1 MKFNHTL
8 FSLFLFIQCFSQNS
22 DNQEKIKN
30 NLQNYF
36 LYDREIIHVQ
46 FNKNIYV
53 NTEKIAF
60 KGYVFSKNNN
70 SPNLNTKNV
79 QLVIYNEQNEIIQ
92 KQLLYTTKGTF
103 EGGLV
108 LNEKFIAGKY
118 RCHFYTNWMNNFYE
132 DDSFIEIIQ
141 IINKKDPYNFESAEP
156 IYKTAKV
163 TFYPESGIIINRI
176 SNRIGVKIID
186 CNLKGI
192 SIEKGIILDSKSNE
206 VASFS
211 TNKMGNGNFYFIPNS
226 NESYTLK
233 YNSDKLNLSEELP
246 KSQETGVTISYN
258 NNLSNNKLAIS
269 IKTNSSGIELLQN
282 KKFILL
288 IHQDANSIQKEFS
301 FSNNKPEQILFFNK
315 KYLPIGINS
324 IRLIDENGNEISERL
339 LNNFGIAT
347 PETNIEAKIIKNDSV
362 ALLGKIN
369 TKMINMSMSISVL
382 PAENINL
389 ETKKSILGT
398 FYLNAYLEKP
408 ENETYTYFDSENKN
422 RKQELELMLLNQ
434 KRGKY
439 LWNNIKSNPP
449 NKTFVDA
456 KGITIGGKITNKLS
470 GNSKYRI
477 QLISLKDKIFEEAD
491 LDKNNEFEFNNFFA
505 QDSTEFILQ
514 LINDKNKVLNSKLFS
529 RISRYENPFKLSL
542 NNEINT
548 CPPSI
553 IKENNFTFSASNN
566 KSIKLEEV
574 VVFNK
579 YKKEKL
585 TYEKEANS
593 IMANS
598 FKIGDN
604 EFGSVMDFIARN
616 GFRIG
621 INEEDNTPFV
631 RNSRNT
637 AFSISS
643 APPGIYL
650 DNEML
655 LDFDFLY
662 SLPITDVDEIYIDRS
677 GFSDTA
683 GRSGSIKIF
692 LKKGIKTDIIN
703 YKFSKLFVTNGYAK
717 NIDYKISE
725 FLTQK
730 EFSYFGTLNWTP
742 NTTLKENGVFQM
754 KFPKGNQ
761 TVIQVLIEGFSED
774 GQLISEIKKIPV
786 VHP

>member
-1 MKFNHTL
+1 MKFNYTL

-22 DNQEKIKN
+22 ENQEKIRSSI
-30 NLQNYF
+30 QNYF

-53 NTEKIAF
+53 NSEKIAF
-60 KGYVFSKNNN
+60 KGYVFNKNNN
-70 SPNLNTKNV
+70 SPNLNTTNV

-103 EGGLV
+103 EGGLL
-108 LNEKFIAGKY
+108 LNEKIIAGKY
-118 RCHFYTNWMNNFYE
+118 RFHFYTNWMNNFYE
-132 DDSFIEIIQ
+132 DDSFIETIQ
-141 IINKKDPYNFESAEP
+141 IINKKDPYNFESTEP
-156 IYKTAKV
+156 NYKTVKV
-163 TFYPESGIIINRI
+163 TFYPESGLIINRI
-176 SNRIGVKIID
+176 SNRIGVKIVD

-192 SIEKGIILDSKSNE
+192 SIKKGLILDSKSNE

-211 TNKMGNGNFYFIPNS
+211 TNLAGNGNFYFIPNS
-226 NESYTLK
+226 NESYILK
-233 YNSDKLNLSEELP
+233 YNSEKFNISEELP
-246 KSQETGVTISYN
+246 KSQETGLIISYN

-288 IHQDANSIQKEFS
+288 IHQNGNAIQKEFS
-301 FSNNKPEQILFFNK
+301 FSNNEPEQILFFDK
-315 KYLPIGINS
+315 KYLSNGINS
-324 IRLIDENGNEISERL
+324 IRLLDENLNEISERL
-339 LNNFGIAT
+339 LYNFGVTT
-347 PETNIEAKIIKNDSV
+347 PETTIEVKIVENDSI
-362 ALLGKIN
+362 ALLGKTN
-369 TKMINMSMSISVL
+369 PKMTNMSISVL
-382 PAENINL
+382 PAENISL
-389 ETKKSILGT
+389 RTTKCILGT
-398 FYLNAYLEKP
+398 FYLNAFLEKP
-408 ENETYTYFDSENKN
+408 ENETYSYFDPQNKN
-422 RKQELELMLLNQ
+422 KKQDLELLLLNQ
-434 KRGKY
+434 KGSKY

-449 NKTFVDA
+449 NKTFIDA
-456 KGITIGGKITNKLS
+456 KGVSVSGKVANKLS
-470 GNSKYRI
+470 DNSKYRI
-477 QLISLKDKIFEEAD
+477 QLISLKDKVFEEAN
-491 LDKNNEFEFNNFFA
+491 LDKNNEFKFENFFA

-529 RISRYENPFKLSL
+529 RITRYENPFRL
-542 NNEINT
+542 NLKNEINT
-548 CPPSI
+548 CPPNT
-553 IKENNFTFSASNN
+553 IKENYFTFSDPSNN
-566 KSIKLEEV
+566 SIKLEEV
-574 VVFNK
+574 VLINK

-585 TYEKEANS
+585 TYDKEANS

-604 EFGSVMDFIARN
+604 EFGSVMDFISRN

-643 APPGIYL
+643 SPPSIYL

-725 FLTQK
+725 FQTQK
-730 EFSYFGTLNWTP
+730 EFTYFGTLNWYSNIP
-742 NTTLKENGVFQM
+742 LKENKNFEI

-761 TVIQVLIEGFSED
+761 KEIQLQIEGFSED

-786 VHP
+786 TLL

>member
-22 DNQEKIKN
+22 ENQEKIKN
-30 NLQNYF
+30 SLQNYF

-53 NTEKIAF
+53 NNESIAF

-70 SPNLNTKNV
+70 SPNLNTANV
-79 QLVIYNEQNEIIQ
+79 QLVIYNEQNEVVQ

-103 EGGLV
+103 EGGLR
-108 LNEKFIAGKY
+108 LNEKFISGKY
-118 RCHFYTNWMNNFYE
+118 KFHFYTNWMNNFYE
-132 DDSFIEIIQ
+132 DNSFVQSIQ
-141 IINKKDPYNFESAEP
+141 IINKKDTYNFESSEP
-156 IYKTAKV
+156 NYKTAKII
-163 TFYPESGIIINRI
+163 FYPEGGVIINRI

-186 CNLKGI
+186 CNNQGI
-192 SIEKGIILDSKSNE
+192 SIEKGLILDSKSNE
-206 VASFS
+206 ITSFS

-233 YNSDKLNLSEELP
+233 YNSDKLSLSEELP

-269 IKTNSSGIELLQN
+269 IKTNSSGVALLQN

-301 FSNNKPEQILFFNK
+301 FSNNETEQLFFFDK
-315 KYLPIGINS
+315 KNLSNGINS
-324 IRLIDENGNEISERL
+324 IRLLDENLNEISERL
-339 LNNFGIAT
+339 LYNFRIT
-347 PETNIEAKIIKNDSV
+347 IPETTVEAKNIKNDSI
-362 ALLGKIN
+362 ALIGKTNPKI
-369 TKMINMSMSISVL
+369 TQMSISVL
-382 PAENINL
+382 PAENISL
-389 ETKKSILGT
+389 RTKKSILGT

-408 ENETYTYFDSENKN
+408 ENETYTYFDPENNN
-422 RKQELELMLLNQ
+422 RKQDLDLLLLNQ
-434 KRGKY
+434 KRSKY
-439 LWNNIKSNPP
+439 SWANIKSNPP
-449 NKTFVDA
+449 KKTFIDA
-456 KGITIGGKITNKLS
+456 KGVTISGKIVNKL
-470 GNSKYRI
+470 NENLKYRI
-477 QLISLKDKIFEEAD
+477 QLISLKDNIFEEAI
-491 LDKNNEFEFNNFFA
+491 LDKNNEFKFENFYA

-514 LINDKNKVLNSKLFS
+514 LTNDKNKVLNSKLFS
-529 RISRYENPFKLSL
+529 RISRYENPFRFSL
-542 NNEINT
+542 NNEMNI
-548 CPPSI
+548 CPPNA
-553 IKENNFTFSASNN
+553 IKENHFTFSDFDN
-566 KSIKLEEV
+566 KNIKLDEV

-616 GFRIG
+616 GFKIG
-621 INEEDNTPFV
+621 LNEEDDTPFV
-631 RNSRNT
+631 RNSRNS

-643 APPGIYL
+643 APPTIYL
-650 DNEML
+650 DNDML

-677 GFSDTA
+677 GISDTA
-683 GRSGSIKIF
+683 GRSGTIKIF

-703 YKFSKLFVTNGYAK
+703 YKYSKLFVTDGFAK
-717 NIDYKISE
+717 NIEYKISE
-725 FLTQK
+725 FQTQK
-730 EFSYFGTLNWTP
+730 EFSYFGTLNWSSKVII
-742 NTTLKENGVFQM
+742 NEESNFSL

-761 TVIQVLIEGFSED
+761 KEIQVIIEGFSED

-786 VHP
+786 TTL

>member
-8 FSLFLFIQCFSQNS
+8 FGLFLFIQCFSQNS

-30 NLQNYF
+30 SIQKYF
-36 LYDREIIHVQ
+36 LCDREIIHVQ

-53 NTEKIAF
+53 NSEIIAF

-70 SPNLNTKNV
+70 SPNLNTTNV

-103 EGGLV
+103 EGGLL
-108 LNEKFIAGKY
+108 LNEKYIAGKY
-118 RCHFYTNWMNNFYE
+118 RFHFYTNWMNNFYE
-132 DDSFIEIIQ
+132 DDSFIETIQ
-141 IINKKDPYNFESAEP
+141 IINKKDPYNFKSAEP
-156 IYKTAKV
+156 NYKTAKV
-163 TFYPESGIIINRI
+163 TFYPESGLIINRI

-226 NESYTLK
+226 NESYILK
-233 YNSDKLNLSEELP
+233 YNSEKFDISEELP
-246 KSQETGVTISYN
+246 KSQETGLTISYN

-269 IKTNSSGIELLQN
+269 IKTNSSGIELLLN

-288 IHQDANSIQKEFS
+288 IHQNGNAIQKEFS
-301 FSNNKPEQILFFNK
+301 FSKNEPEQILFFDK
-315 KYLPIGINS
+315 KYLSNGINS
-324 IRLIDENGNEISERL
+324 IRLLDENLNEIAERL
-339 LNNFGIAT
+339 LYNFGMT
-347 PETNIEAKIIKNDSV
+347 TTQTTIEAKIIENDSV

-369 TKMINMSMSISVL
+369 TKMINMSISVL
-382 PAENINL
+382 PAENISL
-389 ETKKSILGT
+389 GTTKSILGT
-398 FYLNAYLEKP
+398 FYLNAFLEKP
-408 ENETYTYFDSENKN
+408 ENETYSYFDLQNKN
-422 RKQELELMLLNQ
+422 KKQDLELLLLNQ
-434 KRGKY
+434 KRSKY

-449 NKTFVDA
+449 NKTFIDA
-456 KGITIGGKITNKLS
+456 KGVAVSGKVANKLTD
-470 GNSKYRI
+470 NSKYRI
-477 QLISLKDKIFEEAD
+477 QLISLKDKVFEEAD
-491 LDKNNEFEFNNFFA
+491 LDKNNEFKYNNFFA

-529 RISRYENPFKLSL
+529 RISRYENPFRLSL

-548 CPPSI
+548 CPPNI
-553 IKENNFTFSASNN
+553 IKENNFTFSDSNN

-574 VVFNK
+574 IVFNK

-585 TYEKEANS
+585 TYDKEANS

-604 EFGSVMDFIARN
+604 EFGSVMDFISRN

-643 APPGIYL
+643 APPSIYL

-703 YKFSKLFVTNGYAK
+703 YKFSKLFVNNGYAK

-725 FLTQK
+725 FITQK

-742 NTTLKENGVFQM
+742 NTTLKENEIFQV

-761 TVIQVLIEGFSED
+761 TEIQVLIEGFSED

-786 VHP
+786 TSL